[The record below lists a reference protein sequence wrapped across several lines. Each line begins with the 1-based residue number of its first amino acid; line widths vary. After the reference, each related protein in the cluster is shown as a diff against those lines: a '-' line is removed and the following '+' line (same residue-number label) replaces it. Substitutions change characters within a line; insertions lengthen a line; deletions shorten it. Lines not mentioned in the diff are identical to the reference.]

1 MMLAHTA
8 AAQGAVAVDNILGH
22 QRQIDYRSIP
32 AATFTHPEI
41 SSVGLS
47 EVEAK
52 ALAVEAGFELG
63 TVRSYFKA
71 NSKALAEL
79 ESDGIMKLLFNKS
92 TGEVLGAH
100 IYGLHAAD
108 LIQEVANAVAR
119 RLSVKQLWKLPI
131 NRLPIPLAPK
141 PMEIRRRPPSPK
153 VRVSHLEYGVPLS
166 DEEPQH
172 ILEEIVW
179 AKDREIAISRERVPL
194 TKLKE
199 QVALL
204 PAPLDFVAAL
214 KAACL
219 KPAVIAEIKKAS
231 PSRGVIRENFD
242 PVVIAKEYASAGAS
256 CISVLTDKQ
265 FFQGGFDVLVQ
276 VRQVVD
282 LPLLCKEFIL
292 SPYQLY
298 QARAAGADAALLIVA
313 ILTDQDLAYLLKVAK
328 GLQLT
333 VLLEVHNS
341 KELERALTFDD
352 VKLIGINNRDL
363 ASFHTDLATTEQLT
377 AIYGSQMRAKGCL
390 LVSESGLFSRDD
402 LDRVQTAGADAVLVG
417 EALMR
422 EEHIADALQA
432 LIHGR

>member
-1 MMLAHTA
+1 M
-8 AAQGAVAVDNILGH
+8 Q
-22 QRQIDYRSIP
+22 
-32 AATFTHPEI
+32 
-41 SSVGLS
+41 
-47 EVEAK
+47 
-52 ALAVEAGFELG
+52 
-63 TVRSYFKA
+63 
-71 NSKALAEL
+71 
-79 ESDGIMKLLFNKS
+79 
-92 TGEVLGAH
+92 
-100 IYGLHAAD
+100 
-108 LIQEVANAVAR
+108 
-119 RLSVKQLWKLPI
+119 
-131 NRLPIPLAPK
+131 
-141 PMEIRRRPPSPK
+141 IRRKPPSPK
-153 VRVSHLEYGVPLS
+153 VRVSYLEYGVPLP
-166 DEEPQH
+166 DEKPQH

-179 AKDREIAISRERVPL
+179 AKDREIAIARERVPL
-194 TKLKE
+194 LKLKE

-231 PSRGVIRENFD
+231 PSKGVIRENFD
-242 PVVIAKEYASAGAS
+242 PVAIAKEYASAGAS

-298 QARAAGADAALLIVA
+298 QARAAGADAVLLIAA
-313 ILTDQDLAYLLKVAK
+313 ILSDQDLAYLLKAAK
-328 GLQLT
+328 ALQLA
-333 VLLEVHNS
+333 VLLEVHNAE
-341 KELERALTFDD
+341 ELERALTFDG
-352 VKLIGINNRDL
+352 VQLIGINNRDL

-377 AIYGSQMRAKGCL
+377 AIYGSQIRAKGCL

-402 LDRVQTAGADAVLVG
+402 LDRVQAAGADAVLVG

-422 EEHIADALQA
+422 AEQIADALQA